1 MAAPSAQSAELLK
14 NGIKSAGQE
23 SDAITKIEH
32 FRVKPRWL
40 FVRVETRKGVSF
52 LLSAVFAAEM

>member
-1 MAAPSAQSAELLK
+1 MAAPSTQSSELLK
-14 NGIKSAGQE
+14 NGLKSAGKD

-40 FVRVETRKGVSF
+40 FVRVETRKGVCEAPTSCHI
-52 LLSAVFAAEM
+52 